1 MIDGPANIMSNHFNI
16 EPSHRDH
23 VELLQITDTHIFAD
37 EKETLD
43 GIDTQSSLKE
53 VLNLARKNDWPV
65 DAVLVTGDLAHDPVT
80 VAYERLLELLTNIGK
95 PVFCIPGN
103 HDDPDVMFQ
112 VLNKQNVHTSK
123 SLEIGQ
129 WLIIML
135 DTFMPNT
142 HTHAGYLIQDELDFL
157 DNILNE
163 NLDKHVLVC
172 LHHPPVEIGSVWMD
186 SMRLNNPED
195 FFNVLDEY
203 DHIKAVLWGHIHQE
217 FTSERHGVTLMAT
230 PSTCV
235 QFMPGAGQ
243 YTKDGRAAG
252 YRHLRLNASGEINSV
267 IRRLNEDSV

>member
-1 MIDGPANIMSNHFNI
+1 MNNHFKI
-16 EPSHRDH
+16 KPFHQDYA
-23 VELLQITDTHIFAD
+23 ELLQITDTHIFAD

-43 GIDTQSSLKE
+43 GVNTQSSLKE
-53 VLNLARKNDWPV
+53 VLNLAKNNDWPV

-80 VAYERLLELLTNIGK
+80 VVYERLLDILTDIDK
-95 PVFCIPGN
+95 PIFWLPGN
-103 HDDPDVMFQ
+103 HDDPKLMYQ
-112 VLNKQNVHTSK
+112 VLNKKNIHTAK
-123 SLEIGQ
+123 SIEIGS
-129 WLIIML
+129 WIVVML
-135 DTFMPNT
+135 DSFLEN
-142 HTHAGYLIQDELDFL
+142 THAGYLAQNELDFL
-157 DNILNE
+157 DKILNE
-163 NLDKHVLVC
+163 NLDKHVLIC

-217 FTSERHGVTLMAT
+217 FFSERHGVTLMAT

-243 YTKDGRAAG
+243 YTIDGRAAG

-267 IRRLNEDSV
+267 IRRLNEDGA